1 MKMNFRYED
10 YVATHGKA
18 TAREIIQQPEMWR
31 KTFEILEGLQ
41 PTIKA
46 FMENALAHKNL
57 QIYFVGAGSSQFCAE
72 IVAPGVNQF
81 LGYNTFA
88 VATTD
93 IVSVP
98 DSFLK
103 KEIPTMIVSFA
114 RSGNS
119 PESIATVEYARKKVK
134 TLYEIAVTCASD
146 GKLALLTGNSENRL
160 TINLP
165 KETND
170 EGFAM
175 TSSLTSM
182 ALAAYGIFAFES
194 FQKVKGEAIT
204 LATLIENKM
213 QELAAKG
220 KAIAEGFDFERVAFL
235 GCGAHKGAAHE
246 ATVKMCELT
255 IGDINVVHDSSL
267 GFRHGPKFM
276 IKDNTYTVHFI
287 ADDELTRKY
296 DIDFLKEAVAFKK
309 KSRIIA
315 LSSAAVGVDGVDV
328 ELVYGEK
335 LANDF
340 YLSIANVVF
349 AQMFAFFTS
358 QKMGINTDSPSADGA
373 VNRVVQGVIL
383 YDLP

>member
-1 MKMNFRYED
+1 MNFRVED
-10 YVATHGKA
+10 YVVTHGEA

-31 KTFEILEGLQ
+31 KTFEILEELQ
-41 PTIKA
+41 PTIKG
-46 FMENALAHKNL
+46 FMENAFAHKNL
-57 QIYFVGAGSSQFCAE
+57 QVYFVGAGSSQFCAE

-98 DSFLK
+98 DSLLK
-103 KEIPTMIVSFA
+103 EEIPTMIVSFA

-146 GKLALLTGNSENRL
+146 GKLARLTGNSENRL

-165 KETND
+165 KKTND

-194 FQKVKGEAIT
+194 FQKVKGEALA

-220 KAIAEGFDFERVAFL
+220 KDVAEGFDFERVAFL
-235 GCGAHKGAAHE
+235 GCGTHKGAAHE

-255 IGDINVVHDSSL
+255 IGNINVVHDSSL

-309 KSRIIA
+309 KNKIIA
-315 LSSAAVGVDGVDV
+315 LSSAPTGVEGVDV
-328 ELVYGEK
+328 PFVYGEK

-340 YLSIANVVF
+340 YLSIVNVVF

-373 VNRVVQGVIL
+373 VNRVVQGVNL

>member
-1 MKMNFRYED
+1 MVFKYED
-10 YVATHGKA
+10 YVATHGEA

-31 KTFEILEGLQ
+31 KTLEILEGLH

-57 QIYFVGAGSSQFCAE
+57 QVYFVGAGSSQFCAE

-98 DSFLK
+98 DSLLK
-103 KEIPTMIVSFA
+103 EDIPTMIVSFA

-119 PESIATVEYARKKVK
+119 PESMATVEYARKKVK
-134 TLYEIAVTCASD
+134 TLYEVAVTCASD

-165 KETND
+165 EETND

-182 ALAAYGIFAFES
+182 ALAAYGMFAFES
-194 FQKVKGEAIT
+194 FERFKDQASA
-204 LATLIENKM
+204 LAALVEEKL
-213 QELAAKG
+213 QELATKG
-220 KAIAEGFDFERVAFL
+220 KAVAEDFDFDRVAFL
-235 GCGAHKGAAHE
+235 GCGTHKGAAHE

-255 IGDINVVHDSSL
+255 IGNINVVHDSSL

-276 IKDNTYTVHFI
+276 IKDNTYTVHLI

-309 KSRIIA
+309 KNKIVA
-315 LSSAAVGVDGVDV
+315 LTSAPTGVDGVDV
-328 ELVYGEK
+328 ELVYGES

-340 YLSIANVVF
+340 YLSIINVVF
-349 AQMFAFFTS
+349 AQLFAFFTS

-383 YDLP
+383 YDLPE

>member
-1 MKMNFRYED
+1 MNFKYED
-10 YVATHGKA
+10 YVLSHGEA
-18 TAREIIQQPEMWR
+18 TAREILQQPEMWR
-31 KTFEILEGLQ
+31 KTLQIIEDMQ
-41 PTIKA
+41 PTIGA
-46 FMENALAHKNL
+46 FMSNALAHKNL
-57 QIYFVGAGSSQFCAE
+57 QVYFVGAGSSQFCAE

-88 VATTD
+88 VPTTD

-98 DSFLK
+98 DSLLK
-103 KEIPTMIVSFA
+103 ADIPTMIVSFA

-119 PESIATVEYARKKVK
+119 PESVGTIEYARKKVR
-134 TLYEIAVTCASD
+134 TLYELAITCADD
-146 GKLALLTGNSENRL
+146 GKLALLTGNSEKRL

-165 KETND
+165 EETND

-182 ALAAYGIFAFES
+182 ALAAYGVFAFES
-194 FQKVKGEAIT
+194 FVTVKGEM
-204 LATLIENKM
+204 LALASLIENKM
-213 QELAAKG
+213 QELAVLG
-220 KAIAEGFDFERVAFL
+220 KAVAEDFDFDRVAFL

-276 IKDNTYTVHFI
+276 IKDSTYTVHFI

-296 DIDFLKEAVAFKK
+296 DLDFLKEAVAFKK
-309 KSRIIA
+309 ENKIVV
-315 LSSAAVGVDGVDV
+315 LSSTPTGIDGVDV
-328 ELVYGEK
+328 EVVMGEN

-340 YLSIANVVF
+340 YLSVAYVVF

-373 VNRVVQGVIL
+373 VNRVVQGVTL
-383 YDLP
+383 YEL

>member
-1 MKMNFRYED
+1 MNFRYED
-10 YVATHGKA
+10 YVATHGRA

-31 KTFEILEGLQ
+31 KTFEILEELQ

-46 FMENALAHKNL
+46 FMEKALAHKNL
-57 QIYFVGAGSSQFCAE
+57 QVYFVGAGSSQFCAE
-72 IVAPGVNQF
+72 MVAPGVNQF

-98 DSFLK
+98 DSLLK

-134 TLYEIAVTCASD
+134 TLYEVAVTCASD

-165 KETND
+165 DETND

-194 FQKVKGEAIT
+194 FQKVKGEALA
-204 LATLIENKM
+204 LATFIENQM
-213 QELAAKG
+213 QEFAAKG
-220 KAIAEGFDFERVAFL
+220 KEVAESFDFDRVAFL
-235 GCGAHKGAAHE
+235 GCGTHKGAAHE

-255 IGDINVVHDSSL
+255 IGNINVVHDSSL

-309 KSRIIA
+309 KNKIIA
-315 LSSAAVGVDGVDV
+315 LSSTPTGVEGVDV
-328 ELVYGEK
+328 PFVYGEQ

>member
-1 MKMNFRYED
+1 MKFRVED
-10 YVATHGKA
+10 YLATHGEA

-31 KTFEILEGLQ
+31 QTFEILEELQ
-41 PTIKA
+41 PTITT
-46 FMENALAHKNL
+46 FMKNALSHKNL
-57 QIYFVGAGSSQFCAE
+57 QVYFVGAGSSQFCAE

-98 DSFLK
+98 DSLLK
-103 KEIPTMIVSFA
+103 EELPTLIVSFA

-146 GKLALLTGNSENRL
+146 GKLALLTGNTENRL
-160 TINLP
+160 TIHLP
-165 KETND
+165 EETND

-182 ALAAYGIFAFES
+182 ALAAYGVFAFES
-194 FQKVKGEAIT
+194 FQKVKNEAFA
-204 LATLIENKM
+204 LATLVESKM
-213 QELAAKG
+213 EELATKG
-220 KAIAEGFDFERVAFL
+220 REVAEVFDFERVAFL

-255 IGDINVVHDSSL
+255 IGNINVVHDSSL

-309 KSRIIA
+309 KNKIIA
-315 LSSAAVGVDGVDV
+315 LTSAPTGVEGVDV

-340 YLSIANVVF
+340 YLSIVNVVF